1 MNYKQNEKIKIR
13 RNEENNIRNGQN
25 SERTAQNGDKSR
37 FSFVYNSLIKN
48 LQNIHEKNVTFWG
61 SRALYRQRGEIMSII
76 KKRKADLTA
85 LYERNADML
94 FRLALSY
101 LQCSAD
107 AQDAVQDVFAAY
119 LNDPLEFEDTDHE
132 KAWFTTSVVNR
143 SLDIL
148 RRKKVR
154 RYVSI
159 DEMAEVIAQ
168 PEEKAPLA
176 ADVMGYLA
184 KIPEKNRAAV
194 VLHYLEGYSVE
205 EIAVMLDIS
214 EAAVKM
220 RLNRGREALRK
231 AMQRE
236 GKYV

>member
-1 MNYKQNEKIKIR
+1 MTIKTEKNNHNEKNYNHGETVKGAR
-13 RNEENNIRNGQN
+13 RKN
-25 SERTAQNGDKSR
+25 SEIWR
-37 FSFVYNSLIKN
+37 FLAVNISFIKN
-48 LQNIHEKNVTFWG
+48 LQNIHEKNVTFLG

-143 SLDIL
+143 SLDML

-168 PEEKAPLA
+168 PEDKAPIA
-176 ADVMGYLA
+176 AEVTGYLA

-231 AMQRE
+231 AMQKE

>member
-1 MNYKQNEKIKIR
+1 MTIKTEKNNHNEKNYNHGETVNGTR
-13 RNEENNIRNGQN
+13 RKN
-25 SERTAQNGDKSR
+25 SEIWR
-37 FSFVYNSLIKN
+37 FSAVNISFIKN

-168 PEEKAPLA
+168 PEDKAPIA
-176 ADVMGYLA
+176 AEVTGYLA

>member
-1 MNYKQNEKIKIR
+1 MTIKTEKNNHNEKNYNHGDAVNGTR
-13 RNEENNIRNGQN
+13 RKN
-25 SERTAQNGDKSR
+25 SEIWR
-37 FSFVYNSLIKN
+37 FPAVNISFIKN

-168 PEEKAPLA
+168 PEDKAPIA
-176 ADVMGYLA
+176 AEVTGYLA

-205 EIAVMLDIS
+205 EIAVMLNIS

>member
-1 MNYKQNEKIKIR
+1 MTIKTEKNNHNEKNYNHGETVKGAR
-13 RNEENNIRNGQN
+13 RKN
-25 SERTAQNGDKSR
+25 SEIWR
-37 FSFVYNSLIKN
+37 FPAVNISFIKN

-119 LNDPLEFEDTDHE
+119 LNDPLEFEDTEQE
-132 KAWFTTSVVNR
+132 KAWFTTATVNR
-143 SLDIL
+143 SIDIL
-148 RRKKVR
+148 RRKKIR

-168 PEEKAPLA
+168 PEDKAPIA
-176 ADVMGYLA
+176 AEVTGYLA

-205 EIAVMLDIS
+205 DTAAMLGIS
-214 EAAVKM
+214 ETAVKM

>member
-1 MNYKQNEKIKIR
+1 MTIKTEKNNHNEKNYNHGETVKGAR
-13 RNEENNIRNGQN
+13 RKN
-25 SERTAQNGDKSR
+25 SEIWR
-37 FSFVYNSLIKN
+37 FPAVNISFIKN

-168 PEEKAPLA
+168 PEDKAPIA
-176 ADVMGYLA
+176 AEVTGYLA

>member
-1 MNYKQNEKIKIR
+1 MTIKTEKNNHNEKNYNHGETVKGAR
-13 RNEENNIRNGQN
+13 RKN
-25 SERTAQNGDKSR
+25 SEIWR
-37 FSFVYNSLIKN
+37 FSAVNISFIKS

-85 LYERNADML
+85 MYERNADML

-119 LNDPLEFEDTDHE
+119 LNDPLEFEDIAHE
-132 KAWFTTSVVNR
+132 KAWFTTAVVNR

-168 PEEKAPLA
+168 PEDKAPIA
-176 ADVMGYLA
+176 AEVTGYLA
-184 KIPEKNRAAV
+184 KVPEKNRAAV

-236 GKYV
+236 GKNV